1 MLIKHI
7 SLSKGMVNK
16 NMLCDACNVAFVGI
30 AILDRNFRIIE
41 VNREILKKGKVEENE
56 VVGTSFLK
64 YLPCKDKDKMIGILK
79 RVRDRG
85 VEESMIT
92 QIKSREGWI
101 WVMALARP
109 FKNTILVNLIDITK
123 ALQTEIALE
132 EEIQIEKTL
141 EEAIQDAVMVINE
154 DGKITS
160 WNSSAEKIFGF
171 KKDEILGKKVWKII
185 PEQFIDEYKKIFLE
199 NIDTNKGERKS
210 KLITILAKD
219 KDGKEIPVEL
229 SIGKVK
235 IGKKWSFIVVARNI
249 TSRIEREKELE
260 REKDELTFL
269 YKFLNKISSTLD
281 LESIFEMAYVELKK
295 ILPKMDAFLVA
306 LIDDKKDK
314 INVEFVVGE
323 GKKYEKH
330 SIPFNDKDTLAGWVA
345 THEKEL
351 YVKKVNNG
359 NLPAGIRK
367 VGAMMNSWVGIPLKY
382 HGKTFGVLSVQSKED
397 NAFTERDMRIL
408 RIVSDNFAMVIANA
422 EMYGE
427 LKVREEMYSSIVNTN
442 IVGMA
447 TTDTNMVFKF
457 VNEYF
462 AEMLGY
468 KPEEMIGKHLKNFT
482 TEKGFKDMEEGTK
495 RRLASISDSYE
506 SEFVK
511 KDGTVI
517 PVLVY
522 ASPIKNIKGEVV
534 GTVGIILDITERKKM
549 EERIKE
555 EREKYKILFENV
567 ATGIAVIQDKRI
579 VYANKEMARMLGYEP
594 IDIIGER
601 VDKFIHPHY
610 VKMMLVFYDSRLR
623 DLSAP
628 HNYIAQLITKSGVAI
643 WCEIKASKIDWEGKI
658 AVMGSV
664 TDITHIKET
673 EDTIIALE
681 RIAREIKNAKN
692 VEEVLKIVSD
702 GINSILHFTRVKIV
716 TKKNYIETSKIENAR
731 DFKKNS
737 EDLEIIKLVWE
748 KAKSYYDEK
757 YIENTGKIESIYAIP
772 ITARGKVYAV
782 LAVSRIA
789 EKGITTEEKM
799 MIDMLASHMGATI
812 DSILYQKELESSKN
826 LQELMLHIVS
836 HDLKNPLAVIEG
848 YTELLRDEC
857 KEEYLNEIKNALD
870 NGIKI
875 IERARLFSRLDMK
888 KVHQEIER
896 MNIRAIVEKA
906 YRMIREK
913 YPKSELVVK
922 GETEIDAYPIIEEVF
937 VNLLD
942 NAYKYGAKVVMVTI
956 NAENEN
962 VEIKVADDGVGIPEG
977 QKEIIFEAFERIS
990 KRGSGLGLA
999 IVKKIIEL
1007 HSGTIEVVDN
1017 KPRGSIFII
1026 NLPTSM
1032 KDGKEQD

>member
-1 MLIKHI
+1 
-7 SLSKGMVNK
+7 MVNK

-30 AILDRNFRIIE
+30 AILDHDFRIIE
-41 VNREILKKGKVEENE
+41 VNSEVLKKGKIEEKE
-56 VVGTSFLK
+56 VVGTNFLK
-64 YLPCKDKDKMIGILK
+64 YLPCKDKDKMKELLK
-79 RVRDRG
+79 RVRDG
-85 VEESMIT
+85 GIEESMIT
-92 QIKSREGWI
+92 QIKAKDGWI
-101 WVMALARP
+101 WVTALARP
-109 FKNTILVNLIDITK
+109 FKNTILVNLIDITE

-132 EEIQIEKTL
+132 EEIRIEKTL
-141 EEAIQDAVMVINE
+141 EEAIQDAVMVIN
-154 DGKITS
+154 DAGKITS
-160 WNSSAEKIFGF
+160 WNSSAERIFGF
-171 KKDEILGKKVWKII
+171 KKNEILGNTVWKII
-185 PEQFIDEYKKIFLE
+185 PEQFVDEYKKVFFEDIE
-199 NIDTNKGERKS
+199 TDKWDRKS
-210 KLITILAKD
+210 KLITILAKN
-219 KDGKEIPVEL
+219 KDGQEMPVEL

-235 IGKKWSFIVVARNI
+235 IGKKWNFIVVARDI
-249 TSRIEREKELE
+249 TSRVEREKELE

-281 LESIFEMAYVELKK
+281 LESIFETAYLELKK

-306 LIDDKKDK
+306 LIDDKKEK

-359 NLPAGIRK
+359 NLPADIRK
-367 VGAMMNSWVGIPLKY
+367 VGTMMNSWVGIPLKY

-397 NAFTERDMRIL
+397 NAFTERDLRIL

-422 EMYGE
+422 EMYAE
-427 LKVREEMYSSIVNTN
+427 LKVREELYSSIVNTN

-447 TTDTNMVFKF
+447 TTDRDMIFKF

-462 AEMLGY
+462 ADMLGY

-482 TEKGFKDMEEGTK
+482 TEKGFKDIEEGTK

-511 KDGTVI
+511 KDGTI
-517 PVLVY
+517 IQVLIY
-522 ASPIKNIKGEVV
+522 ASPIKSIKGEVV

-549 EERIKE
+549 EERIKN

-567 ATGIAVIQDKRI
+567 ATGIAIIQDKRI
-579 VYANKEMARMLGYEP
+579 VYANREMARMLGYELVE
-594 IDIIGER
+594 IIGER

-610 VKMMLVFYDSRLR
+610 VKMILVFYDSRLR
-623 DLSAP
+623 DLPAP
-628 HNYIAQLITKSGVAI
+628 NNYIAQLITKRGNAI
-643 WCEIKASKIDWEGKI
+643 WCEVKVSKIDWEGKI

-692 VEEVLKIVSD
+692 VDEVFKIVSN
-702 GINSILHFTRVKIV
+702 GINSILHFARVR
-716 TKKNYIETSKIENAR
+716 IETRENHIESTRNENA
-731 DFKKNS
+731 KES
-737 EDLEIIKLVWE
+737 EENNNNLEIIKLAWE
-748 KAKSYYDEK
+748 KTKSYYDEK
-757 YIENTGKIESIYAIP
+757 YIENTGKIESTYAIP
-772 ITARGKVYAV
+772 IIARGKVYAV
-782 LAVSRIA
+782 MTVSRIA
-789 EKGITTEEKM
+789 EKGIATEEKM

-848 YTELLRDEC
+848 YTELLKDEC
-857 KEEYLNEIKNALD
+857 KEEYLDEIKNALD
-870 NGIKI
+870 NSVKI
-875 IERARLFSRLDMK
+875 IERARLFSKLDMK
-888 KVHQEIER
+888 KIHQEIER
-896 MNIRAIVEKA
+896 MNIREIVEKA
-906 YRMIREK
+906 YGLIRDK
-913 YPKSELVVK
+913 YPKSKIIVK

-956 NAENEN
+956 NSENGN
-962 VEIKVADDGVGIPEG
+962 VEIKVADDGIGISEG
-977 QKEIIFEAFERIS
+977 KKEIIFEAFERIS

-1007 HSGTIEVVDN
+1007 HGGTIEVADN

-1026 NLPTSM
+1026 NLPNSI
-1032 KDGKEQD
+1032 KDAKKQN